1 MLLEKMPNFTFTDLD
16 GNEFSTEQLFG
27 KKTLIFMWASW

>member
-1 MLLEKMPNFTFTDLD
+1 MLLEKLPSFILQDENGQTVSTD
-16 GNEFSTEQLFG
+16 EFIG

>member
-1 MLLEKMPNFTFTDLD
+1 MLLEKLPDLSLTDMS
-16 GNEFSTEQLFG
+16 GNPFSLKELQG

>member
-1 MLLEKMPNFTFTDLD
+1 MLMEKLPSFTLQDENDEAVSTD
-16 GNEFSTEQLFG
+16 EYIG

>member
-1 MLLEKMPNFTFTDLD
+1 MLLEKLPSFELQDVNGNAMSTDD
-16 GNEFSTEQLFG
+16 YRG